1 MGRGGWGGIPGN
13 LGFPFVV
20 VGVGVVEMT
29 LRIVGREE
37 DWTERRV
44 RVMSRGYVIT
54 TEVIP
59 AIAPAV
65 NRNGV
70 VKSVSPSGI
79 NNYPHQPLTSQ
90 PQPPKQRNLCFCRG

>member
-1 MGRGGWGGIPGN
+1 LVGTGA
-13 LGFPFVV
+13 VV
-20 VGVGVVEMT
+20 VVESW
-29 LRIVGREE
+29 RIVGREE

-54 TEVIP
+54 TDVIP

-79 NNYPHQPLTSQ
+79 NNCPTS
-90 PQPPKQRNLCFCRG
+90 

>member
-1 MGRGGWGGIPGN
+1 VGNIPGSFLGAAVGRGVEPGVEDGGRM
-13 LGFPFVV
+13 VA
-20 VGVGVVEMT
+20 
-29 LRIVGREE
+29 REE

-54 TEVIP
+54 TDVIP

-70 VKSVSPSGI
+70 VNSVCPGGIKNYSSVQSMYTGSPGSELKVRDVTRL
-79 NNYPHQPLTSQ
+79 YVV
-90 PQPPKQRNLCFCRG
+90 